1 MKKMTMLAALTA
13 MTVWQPKAAMTVWQP
28 KAVNSYMGYSYP
40 VSSNRHTGKAAERR
54 AAKRR
59 RKAK

>member
-1 MKKMTMLAALTA
+1 MKKMAMLTA
-13 MTVWQPKAAMTVWQP
+13 LAAMTVWQP

-40 VSSNRHTGKAAERR
+40 VSSNRQTGKAAERR

>member
-1 MKKMTMLAALTA
+1 MKKMAILAALLA
-13 MTVWQPKAAMTVWQP
+13 KQWANPHALRSLGYQ
-28 KAVNSYMGYSYP
+28 GYSYP
-40 VSSNRHTGKAAERR
+40 VSSNHHTGKAAERR

>member
-1 MKKMTMLAALTA
+1 MKKIALLAALA
-13 MTVWQPKAAMTVWQP
+13 GMSWVKPHASQSLGYQ
-28 KAVNSYMGYSYP
+28 GYSYP